1 MLTQTDC
8 PSSTREGFRCT
19 GEQLDAIVR
28 FAEERGLEHQ
38 PLHFVVAQWR
48 RSQLD
53 SLRPDAA
60 RCERDFTGPIARA
73 A

>member
-1 MLTQTDC
+1 
-8 PSSTREGFRCT
+8 
-19 GEQLDAIVR
+19 VR

-53 SLRPDAA
+53 SSRSDAA
-60 RCERDFTGPIARA
+60 RGERDFTGPIARA